1 MIYSHSSSSIQFY
14 TCHLFSS
21 FSENRISLSLFK
33 HSPILGENILRP
45 VQHESNEHVQL
56 PVVVVQTAKER
67 PASTCLRICNTLSAL
82 FLPAKWSKQVVWRRV
97 CSATHAF
104 NRSSRARPRDID
116 NREPR
121 PSVYVLTWNGLCTT
135 RDNEDMEG
143 GGIYTRNHER
153 VLPSKIVELYVKY
166 VQTTN
171 TTNLSVIVKF
181 VFLIAST
188 LDLIF
193 LKRYK
198 IW

>member
-67 PASTCLRICNTLSAL
+67 LASTCLRICNTLSAL

-116 NREPR
+116 NRDQACTFSREMACVPR
-121 PSVYVLTWNGLCTT
+121 ETMRTWG
-135 RDNEDMEG
+135 G

-166 VQTTN
+166 IQTTN

>member
-82 FLPAKWSKQVVWRRV
+82 FLPAKWSKQVVWPRV

-135 RDNEDMEG
+135 RDNEDMGRG
-143 GGIYTRNHER
+143 GHLHEEPR
-153 VLPSKIVELYVKY
+153 TCSSVENSRTV
-166 VQTTN
+166 
-171 TTNLSVIVKF
+171 
-181 VFLIAST
+181 
-188 LDLIF
+188 
-193 LKRYK
+193 R
-198 IW
+198 